1 MASLRTPPYRQF
13 LTPALHRRFTSAAFI
28 TLVVCYA
35 EAVLIADKSSSGSEP
50 QVQKTLKSDIVAVF
64 WFWFPIGPA
73 GIRTL
78 LLFISSLP
86 IFVLRVSQLHLGM
99 AERMFKRDSSTER
112 STRDTDNS
120 IILRDFHNISVPLE
134 HYSDIGMVPFLSMVV
149 Q

>member
-35 EAVLIADKSSSGSEP
+35 EAVLIADKSSSKSEP
-50 QVQKTLKSDIVAVF
+50 QVQKNSKTDIVAVF

-86 IFVLRVSQLHLGM
+86 IFVLRAGQMHLGM
-99 AERMFKRDSSTER
+99 AQRMSKRDSTTEKLH
-112 STRDTDNS
+112 RDTDNS
-120 IILRDFHNISVPLE
+120 ITL
-134 HYSDIGMVPFLSMVV
+134 
-149 Q
+149 